1 MCGNHC
7 LIFSF
12 LVYRK
17 EKKGEYLFLKMVTK
31 SDIVSA
37 LAYFDLFNYPLS
49 QREIWQFLNN
59 SCSNNEFNQSLA
71 ELIRCSK
78 VYKFGEFYSLRNDE
92 AVAEYRR
99 NGNLRATRLMKTAR
113 KVSWLLSKFPFVRGV
128 AISGS
133 LSKNFANESSD
144 IDLFIITSSNRLW
157 LARTFLHGFKK
168 LSYLFRLQHYLC
180 MNYFVDEDGLEIEEK
195 NIYTAVEVVTLIPL
209 QGEAIFNRFRT
220 SNSWSKYFLPNHFLR
235 VSIAEDPG
243 FFFLQFILE
252 KMFANRFGDY
262 LDNCLAKVTAARWR
276 KKTIENKKNMK
287 GIVMSMV
294 AEKHVAKPDPIFFQ
308 RELLNLYTEKL
319 IKVENHSDPEIAL
332 TK

>member
-1 MCGNHC
+1 MAT
-7 LIFSF
+7 
-12 LVYRK
+12 
-17 EKKGEYLFLKMVTK
+17 M
-31 SDIVSA
+31 SDIVA
-37 LAYFDLFNYPLS
+37 TLAYFDLFNYPLS
-49 QREIWQFLNN
+49 QREIWQFLSNTRN
-59 SCSNNEFNQSLA
+59 NNEFNQSLA

-92 AVAEYRR
+92 AVAAYRR
-99 NGNLRATRLMKTAR
+99 NGNLRATQLMKTAR
-113 KVSWLLSKFPFVRGV
+113 KICWFLSKFPFVRGV

-168 LSYLFRLQHYLC
+168 LTYLLRLQHYLC

-209 QGEAIFNRFRT
+209 QGEAVFNRFRA
-220 SNSWSKYFLPNHFLR
+220 SNSWSKNFLPNHFLR
-235 VSIAEDPG
+235 VSIAEEPK

-252 KMFANRFGDY
+252 KMFTNRVGDY
-262 LDNCLAKVTAARWR
+262 LDNCLGKITAARW
-276 KKTIENKKNMK
+276 KNKTIENKKNMK

-294 AEKHVAKPDPIFFQ
+294 AKKHVAKPDPIFFQ
-308 RELLNLYTEKL
+308 REFLNLYAEKL
-319 IKVENHSDPEIAL
+319 FKVENHSASEIAL